1 MIAAAIQ
8 PFDPLGIVLTA
19 VLNPVVIVAALWLGW
34 HADQWQKVLV
44 AGFAAA
50 LFAQGGIL
58 ERRRLEAA
66 QAEANAELDRQ
77 LRRVHLLRQEVQQL
91 SGASLA
97 RERLAREELNYSR
110 EGELIFLLAEPRARP

>member
-19 VLNPVVIVAALWLGW
+19 VLNPVVIAAALWLGW

-50 LFAQGGIL
+50 LAGTAALWLATAAGLVTVKGFGGM
-58 ERRRLEAA
+58 
-66 QAEANAELDRQ
+66 
-77 LRRVHLLRQEVQQL
+77 
-91 SGASLA
+91 SGAFAASFIFGMVLA
-97 RERLAREELNYSR
+97 AAAYFGR
-110 EGELIFLLAEPRARP
+110 RARG